1 MQLDSLKTFNEIKLS
16 RQNYRH
22 KLRFAA
28 DDIKLEAKGIV
39 SDSKQIARNGLM
51 KLGARYLSSFIQ
63 KRLIR
68 YFTK

>member
-1 MQLDSLKTFNEIKLS
+1 MRPDSLKTFNEIKLT

-22 KLRFAA
+22 KLRFAS
-28 DDIKLEAKGIV
+28 DDIKLEANGLV
-39 SDSKQIARNGLM
+39 SDSKQIARDGLL
-51 KLGARYLSSFIQ
+51 KLGAGYLSSIIQ